1 MTTAADIL
9 AAGNYSLVILT
20 PEGKK
25 YAFRGRGVSDL
36 YSVYSKSPEILAGS
50 DIADKVIGYGAAL
63 LMVAGNVRSVYSP
76 VISRDAAMLFEKN
89 NVCYTAGSI
98 VNHIINRN
106 GTGRCPLES
115 RLIPMKNRSIV
126 EQLIEIDSF
135 VTNLWLNKS

>member
-1 MTTAADIL
+1 MTTAAEIL
-9 AAGNYSLVILT
+9 AAGNFSLVILT

-25 YAFRGRGVSDL
+25 YAFRGRGVADL
-36 YSVYSKSPEILAGS
+36 YSVYRNSPEFLAGS

-63 LMVAGNVRSVYSP
+63 LMAAGNVGSVYSP
-76 VISRDAAMLFEKN
+76 VISRDAALLFEKH
-89 NVCYTAGSI
+89 NVQYIAGN
-98 VNHIINRN
+98 VVDYIINRS

-115 RLIPMKNRSIV
+115 RLIPLKNQPIA

>member
-36 YSVYSKSPEILAGS
+36 YSVYRKSPEILAGS

-63 LMVAGNVRSVYSP
+63 LMVAGNVNSVFSP
-76 VISRDAAMLFEKN
+76 IISRDAAMLFEKN
-89 NVCYTAGSI
+89 NVRYTAGSI

-115 RLIPMKNRSIV
+115 RLIPMKNRSIA